1 MPNASKNVALLIK
14 DSMLRKG
21 LELLITDMDINVVS
35 CSNEPELEQKLSET
49 QIIPDLLI
57 FPLLTESNK
66 PTIELIRDL
75 RQQYKYSIPTIIL
88 SDETPA
94 HEELITDNNIIVL
107 PDEVKPSALRKKI
120 SESIACSIN

>member
-21 LELLITDMDINVVS
+21 LELLIMDMDINVVS

-66 PTIELIRDL
+66 PTNELIRDL

>member
-88 SDETPA
+88 SNETPA